1 MMEETR
7 NSIEDGNG
15 RKSGNAGH
23 FPFLINLA
31 GKEIVIVGGGDV
43 AFHKAALLSPY
54 ADSITVYSETFCED
68 FDGLDVL
75 KIKAS
80 GNDILKAIGNPFLVI
95 CATDDHEFNDTV
107 MKYCAERG
115 ILCNN
120 VDVTS
125 SDVYFGSMIKGGPL
139 TISISTNGMSPTMAR
154 FTKETIMNAL
164 NRSFWEMLDI
174 QTELRSKLRH
184 SIPEMSR
191 RRELLC
197 SIVYDPEIWLLLDQG
212 RKSEAA
218 ELALRKVN
226 SFDRQE

>member
-1 MMEETR
+1 MEETR
-7 NSIEDGNG
+7 NSIGDGNG
-15 RKSGNAGH
+15 SSPEHEGH
-23 FPFLINLA
+23 FPLLINLA
-31 GKEIVIVGGGDV
+31 ERDVVIVGGGDI

-54 ADSITVYSETFCED
+54 AGSVTVYSDTFSDD
-68 FDGLDVL
+68 FENLNVG
-75 KIKAS
+75 KIKAH

-95 CATDDHEFNDTV
+95 CATDDHEFNDVV
-107 MKYCAERG
+107 MKYCAEKG

-164 NRSFWEMLDI
+164 NRSFWEMLDL
-174 QTELRSKLRH
+174 QTALRSRLRH

-191 RRELLC
+191 RREMLC
-197 SIVYDPEIWLLLDQG
+197 SIVYDPEIWILLDQG
-212 RKSEAA
+212 RKAEAA
-218 ELALRKVN
+218 RLAVRKVN
-226 SFDRQE
+226 SFDKQE